1 MKRCAALAIV
11 AAACS
16 SLAWGQAAPK
26 LTTLERLEVP
36 IPQVSFEEAPFDQ
49 VMEWVAETTGIN
61 VVVRWPRLEGLAI
74 ERDKPISINV
84 KNLKL
89 SQVLW
94 MIMNEAGSTDVKL
107 AYRMSGNLL
116 VISSAEDLGQEMLVK
131 SYDVSDLLMRIQR
144 FTSAPQL
151 DIAQQN
157 TGGGQG
163 GGQNIFG
170 GGQGGGST
178 QDDEEQN
185 RGGQNNEQDD
195 AETRKL
201 IDLITKTIEPD
212 SWEINNGKGTIV
224 AFRGQ
229 LVVRNNIL
237 VHQALG
243 GAIEEQ

>member
-1 MKRCAALAIV
+1 MKRCAALV
-11 AAACS
+11 ASAVAFT

-26 LTTLERLEVP
+26 LTTLERLETP

-49 VMEWVAETTGIN
+49 VMEWVAETTGVN
-61 VVVRWPRLEGLAI
+61 VVVRWPRLEGLGI

-84 KNLKL
+84 TNLKL

-116 VISSAEDLGQEMLVK
+116 VMSSADDLGQEMLVK
-131 SYDVSDLLMRIQR
+131 SYDVSDLLMRIQK
-144 FTSAPQL
+144 FYSAPQM
-151 DIAQQN
+151 DISQQN
-157 TGGGQG
+157 SGSQGGSGGNIFGGQG
-163 GGQNIFG
+163 GGQ
-170 GGQGGGST
+170 T
-178 QDDEEQN
+178 DDEERN
-185 RGGQNNEQDD
+185 RGSQNNEQDNVE
-195 AETRKL
+195 AKQL

-212 SWEINNGKGTIV
+212 SWDINSGHGTIM

-243 GAIEEQ
+243 GAVEEQ